1 MPEGEQ
7 ADERFSKFEYDVF
20 VSYSRRDRT
29 RAAAIVERLEAAGL
43 RVFWDKRILAGALW
57 QASLTTALR
66 ASQCVLVLWSN
77 DAKTRPWV
85 LSEAV
90 LALELEVLQQALLEP
105 VELGLG
111 FSAVQ
116 VLADLSTWKP
126 GEPHEALEKLVQE
139 LMAVLKRP
147 LASLEKQLA
156 DERVRQIRKK
166 RQRRQALRV
175 AAPVALLVGILL
187 GSGVMDAVLGFDTRI
202 RLISVWARGALT
214 AQRLH
219 DDITFVRI
227 DKNTK
232 GSRGNEYYKTWR
244 SDLALAIQNLAT
256 QGASVIALDV
266 TFKATD
272 DKEGTRKLAGAIA
285 AARAPK
291 LAQPDGTAVV
301 IGAKDWDHA
310 GSAPVVAPEISQAIR
325 GPAGAPSYVGVTC
338 GGMEGGFATTFPVL
352 VSKGTLSTKP
362 SKNLLP
368 SLAFAAALA
377 KWGEKSFEWNVDAD
391 RVSFKGPNAFVPLSG
406 SDQAARTSNTCP
418 ILEKGDFVAKLIVEQ
433 APAQSPWRH
442 ELAFEKVV
450 KSASGLEDEVRD
462 QICLIGDA
470 DELHTVWSAGSAE
483 VPGVKLHADALST
496 LLRGT
501 ALRRLPPVS
510 QLLFMLALGTVAALS
525 RFAISPARR
534 SARLAIL
541 AGLIAADLLLTV
553 ISAAYLGLFM
563 DAGYHV
569 LAILV
574 SYWYAERIEGRF
586 FALPASA
593 TSGVPA

>member
-1 MPEGEQ
+1 MAEGEQ
-7 ADERFSKFEYDVF
+7 VDERVSKFEYDVF

-29 RAAAIVERLEAAGL
+29 RVAAVVERLEAAGL
-43 RVFWDKRILAGALW
+43 RVFWDKHIQSGALW
-57 QASLTTALR
+57 LPALTTSLK
-66 ASQCVLVLWSN
+66 ASQCVLVLWSK

-85 LSEAV
+85 LSEAS
-90 LALELEVLQQALLEP
+90 LALELKVLQQVLLEP
-105 VELGLG
+105 VGLDMP
-111 FSAVQ
+111 FDAVQ
-116 VLADLSTWKP
+116 LLGDLSTWKP
-126 GEPHEALEKLVQE
+126 GEPHEALEELVQK
-139 LMAVLKRP
+139 LLAVLATP

-156 DERVRQIRKK
+156 DERLRQIRRK

-175 AAPVALLVGILL
+175 AAPVALLLGMLL
-187 GSGVMDAVLGFDTRI
+187 GSGVMDAVFGFETRI

-227 DKNTK
+227 DKSTK

-244 SDLALAIQNLAT
+244 SDLALAIEHLAA
-256 QGASVIALDV
+256 QGAGVIALDV

-272 DKEGTRKLAGAIA
+272 DRDGTRKLAGAIA

-291 LAQPDGTAVV
+291 SAQPGGTAVIV
-301 IGAKDWDHA
+301 GAKDWDQA
-310 GSAPVVAPEISQAIR
+310 GGGPVVAPEISQALR
-325 GPAGAPSYVGVTC
+325 GPAGAPGYVGITC
-338 GGMEGGFATTFPVL
+338 GGMEGGYATTFPVL
-352 VSKGTLSTKP
+352 VSKGTLATKP

-368 SLAFAAALA
+368 SLAFAAAMA
-377 KWGEKSFEWNVDAD
+377 KWEEKTFEWNVDAD

-406 SDQAARTSNTCP
+406 WDQAARTANTCP
-418 ILEKGDFVAKLIVEQ
+418 IVEKGDFVAKLIVEQ
-433 APAQSPWRH
+433 SPAQSPWRH
-442 ELAFEKVV
+442 ELAFDEVV
-450 KSASGLEDEVRD
+450 KSASGLEDKVRD
-462 QICLIGDA
+462 RICLVGDA
-470 DELHTVWSAGSAE
+470 DELHKVWSAGPAE

-496 LLRGT
+496 LLRAT

-510 QLLFMLALGTVAALS
+510 QLFLMLALGTVAALT

-534 SARLAIL
+534 SARLAVL

-553 ISAAYLGLFM
+553 IGAAYVGLFV

-586 FALPASA
+586 FALPATA